1 MGELQNKVKNITE
14 RHKFYFFEQKRP
26 ASEREL
32 MQFMYKIGFIMARR
46 QLPTGK
52 IVRHFFEEQNYVCST
67 FSDSGYD
74 WEIHPAYRWALNPSD
89 TNPWAWTDLLCD
101 E

>member
-32 MQFMYKIGFIMARR
+32 MQFMYKIGFITARR

-52 IVRHFFEEQNYVCST
+52 IVRHFSEEQNYVCST